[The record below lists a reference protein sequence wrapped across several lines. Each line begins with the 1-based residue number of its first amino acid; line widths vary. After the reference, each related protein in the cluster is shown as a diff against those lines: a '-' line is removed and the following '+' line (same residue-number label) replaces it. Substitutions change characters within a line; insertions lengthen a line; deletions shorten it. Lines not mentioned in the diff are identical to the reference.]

1 MSGPTGNGLT
11 LRLKA
16 PASER
21 LDLTGLTPTKLASMA
36 SHEIARL
43 PVGLGKTPLGLCDA
57 FDISGTPGDTL
68 TIEGAG
74 ATLDFVGS
82 GLDSG
87 TIIVNAN
94 VGAYAGRKMT
104 GGRIEINGNAGNFLA
119 SGMSGGLIHVNGN
132 AGDNLGGILPG
143 DRFGMVGGIV
153 VIEGNIG
160 ARAGEKMRRGTV
172 IVRGKTGEGAGT
184 RMIGGTIWAEGGF
197 GPEPGYMMRRG
208 TLIGSKVERLLPTF
222 TDCGKHDLVIVRVL
236 NRYLKETLGELAP
249 KPMPLFVQKI
259 GGDISV
265 IGRGEILLPAS

>member
-1 MSGPTGNGLT
+1 MSGYT

-21 LDLTGLTPTKLASMA
+21 LNLAGITPAKLSALA
-36 SHEIARL
+36 SHEISALSVGISRK
-43 PVGLGKTPLGLCDA
+43 PVTICDA

-74 ATLDFVGS
+74 ASLDFVAG
-82 GLDSG
+82 GLDAG
-87 TIIVNAN
+87 TIIVNGN
-94 VGAYAGRKMT
+94 VGPYAGRKMT
-104 GGRIEINGNAGNFLA
+104 GGKLVINGNAGNFLA
-119 SGMSGGLIHVNGN
+119 SGMSGGLIHVKGN
-132 AGDNLGGILPG
+132 AGDNLGGIIAG

-153 VIEGNIG
+153 VVEGDIG

-197 GPEPGYMMRRG
+197 GPGPGYMMRRG
-208 TLIGSKVERLLPTF
+208 TLIGSRVERLLPTF
-222 TDCGKHDLVIVRVL
+222 SDCGKHDLVIVRIL
-236 NRYLKETLGELAP
+236 NRYLKDTLGDLAP

-259 GGDISV
+259 AGDMAV
-265 IGRGEILLPAS
+265 IGRGEILLPAA